1 MNKCIEMTLDT
12 NELLIFLCILTIFA
26 STGIIGVDLVGASA
40 GQGANAELETQS
52 SLSFSERKSIVS
64 HTNNITVISSD
75 IDNKRNDPH
84 LTAFTSGG
92 QLLYHD
98 STFDR
103 YYDVDP
109 SSTGRTTVE
118 FVGVRYITRK
128 KTLNLI
134 QRVNLTTGEAQTLY
148 SHVVENDGPHR
159 WHDVDRIDSHRFVV
173 ANIQR
178 DSVSIINTTTQEQTY
193 RWDAQANYP
202 LSGGGSWPTDW
213 THLNDVEVLD
223 DGRIMVSL
231 RNQDQVVFLRPGEG
245 VLENQTL
252 GAENEYN
259 ILNEQHN
266 PDYIPEERGGPAVLV
281 ADSQNNRVV
290 EYQRQNGSWM
300 QSWEWSDPEMQ
311 WPRDADRLPNGNTLI
326 ADSNSERILEVNESG
341 DVVWQISGISN
352 YDVERLGTGDESSG
366 GYSARELNLSSR
378 TIQVSSQSS
387 ASDRNSLSLAS
398 LRKTGYDLIK
408 SILPS
413 KLVNALLFTVP
424 WMSMSSVLALIFD
437 ATASVFL
444 IVLLF
449 RRSSYNLRLPLARSG
464 RE

>member
-1 MNKCIEMTLDT
+1 MISDVNK
-12 NELLIFLCILTIFA
+12 LLIYCCVAVIVLSTVTIATDAVSDNPDFEN
-26 STGIIGVDLVGASA
+26 
-40 GQGANAELETQS
+40 ANTVLKTQS
-52 SLSFSERKSIVS
+52 QLPFEERKSIS
-64 HTNNITVISSD
+64 PPTSNITVISGHPAD
-75 IDNKRNDPH
+75 H
-84 LTAFTSGG
+84 LVAFAPDGR
-92 QLLYHD
+92 LLYYKI
-98 STFDR
+98 FDR
-103 YYDVDP
+103 TYDVDP
-109 SSTGRTTVE
+109 SPVGDTTVD
-118 FVGVRYITRK
+118 VITSDRISDQK
-128 KTLNLI
+128 ARNSI
-134 QRVNLTTGEAQTLY
+134 RQVNLTTGETATLY
-148 SHVVENDGPHR
+148 SHDVRANGNHR

-202 LSGGGSWPTDW
+202 LSGGGSWPVDW

-252 GAENEYN
+252 GAENEHD
-259 ILNEQHN
+259 ILYEQHN

-281 ADSQNNRVV
+281 ADSQNDRVV

-326 ADSNSERILEVNESG
+326 ADSNSKRILEVNESG

-366 GYSARELNLSSR
+366 GYSARELNLTSR
-378 TIQVSSQSS
+378 TIQV
-387 ASDRNSLSLAS
+387 
-398 LRKTGYDLIK
+398 
-408 SILPS
+408 
-413 KLVNALLFTVP
+413 
-424 WMSMSSVLALIFD
+424 
-437 ATASVFL
+437 
-444 IVLLF
+444 
-449 RRSSYNLRLPLARSG
+449 RSC
-464 RE
+464 EVHCW